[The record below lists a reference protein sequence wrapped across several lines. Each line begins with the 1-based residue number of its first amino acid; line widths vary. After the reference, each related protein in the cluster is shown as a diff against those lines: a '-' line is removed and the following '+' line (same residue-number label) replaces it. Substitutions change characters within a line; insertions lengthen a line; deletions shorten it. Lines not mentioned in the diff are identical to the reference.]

1 MFPLSTVSLPQKLS
15 SDTPAD
21 VFISAVSFPSFM
33 QLIYIYIALEPY
45 THQYSNSN
53 MAFNNIEN
61 SMLNMEYRR
70 IEIIRKTIKM
80 IHELDI
86 EIESLEKEKMDAMEL
101 FETHV
106 GSSDGRELK
115 NIVHELTILIAS
127 FENEKMDA
135 MELLCNVH

>member
-1 MFPLSTVSLPQKLS
+1 
-15 SDTPAD
+15 
-21 VFISAVSFPSFM
+21 
-33 QLIYIYIALEPY
+33 
-45 THQYSNSN
+45 
-53 MAFNNIEN
+53 
-61 SMLNMEYRR
+61 
-70 IEIIRKTIKM
+70 M
-80 IHELDI
+80 IHELDV

>member
-1 MFPLSTVSLPQKLS
+1 MSL
-15 SDTPAD
+15 
-21 VFISAVSFPSFM
+21 
-33 QLIYIYIALEPY
+33 
-45 THQYSNSN
+45 
-53 MAFNNIEN
+53 NNIEN

-86 EIESLEKEKMDAMEL
+86 EIENLEKEKMDAIEL
-101 FETHV
+101 FERHV